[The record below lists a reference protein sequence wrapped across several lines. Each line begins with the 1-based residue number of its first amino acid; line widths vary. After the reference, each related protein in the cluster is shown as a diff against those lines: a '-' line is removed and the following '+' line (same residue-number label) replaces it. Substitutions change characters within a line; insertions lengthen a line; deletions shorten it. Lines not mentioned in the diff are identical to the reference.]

1 MSLAMKLVKQQ
12 GSAAALGAALG
23 LRSRL
28 GSRVGGITP
37 NLPPGITMY
46 GGPMVYSRARAGQQG
61 DFGSILS
68 GIGKAVSFIPG
79 VGTIAGA
86 GLQALG
92 GALTKKPK
100 APTIAPAAGPGIS
113 SGGALVATGGLPSM
127 PQLGGLTLAGGGT
140 SMATTGTAVAKAGS
154 CAPAGYHW
162 NKSGYWRNESKLL
175 PGASW
180 QEPGTV
186 LVRNRKR
193 NPFNP
198 RAASRAMSR
207 LASLSMG
214 MRTLERQMAK
224 LAPRKARSSRCG
236 CSTKRGK

>member
-1 MSLAMKLVKQQ
+1 MSLAMKLVKHQ
-12 GSAAALGAALG
+12 GTAGLLGAALAS
-23 LRSRL
+23 RSRI
-28 GSRVGGITP
+28 GSRIGGITP
-37 NLPPGITMY
+37 NLPPGIALY
-46 GGPMVYSRARAGQQG
+46 GGAPVYSRARAGQQG

-79 VGTIAGA
+79 IGTIAGA
-86 GLQALG
+86 GLQAIG
-92 GALTKKPK
+92 GAITKKPK

-113 SGGALVATGGLPSM
+113 SGGALVATGGLPAM

-140 SMATTGTAVAKAGS
+140 TLSKPGTAVAKAGS
-154 CAPAGYHW
+154 CAPSGYHW
-162 NKSGYWRNESKLL
+162 NKSGYWKNESGLL

-224 LAPRKARSSRCG
+224 LAPKRRTSSRCG
-236 CSTKRGK
+236 CSTKRK

>member
-1 MSLAMKLVKQQ
+1 MSLAMKLVKHQ
-12 GSAAALGAALG
+12 GTAAGLAAVLGN
-23 LRSRL
+23 RSRL

-79 VGTIAGA
+79 IGTIAGA
-86 GLQALG
+86 GLQAIG
-92 GALTKKPK
+92 GAITKKPK
-100 APTIAPAAGPGIS
+100 APSIAPAAGPGIS
-113 SGGALVATGGLPSM
+113 SGGALVAAGGLPAM
-127 PQLGGLTLAGGGT
+127 PQLGGLTLAGGT
-140 SMATTGTAVAKAGS
+140 PTLSKPGTAMVKAGS
-154 CAPAGYHW
+154 CAPSGYHW
-162 NKSGYWRNESKLL
+162 NKSGYWKNESGLL

-224 LAPRKARSSRCG
+224 LAPRKPRSSRCG
-236 CSTKRGK
+236 CTTKRK